1 MENHHF
7 SWVDPLQMAIFNSY
21 VSLPEGIGFTASTG
35 IEFKNPIH
43 NPCNV
48 PAITSDP
55 MVKRSLGDVWY
66 LRLTQYL
73 QLINCVTA
81 VNPINMDLF
90 FWLHFRN

>member
-7 SWVDPLQMAIFNSY
+7 SWVDPLQMAISNSY

-35 IEFKNPIH
+35 TEFKNPIH

-90 FWLHFRN
+90 FWPHFRN